1 MKRFG
6 ITIIILLIGI
16 ALISCGEGKT
26 EGEMSEVTI
35 YISDSQTARI
45 DVGRPTLLVYARRFI
60 KNLIEVKEAS
70 AIPTGITDVRYSV
83 SGSGMSAISGVT
95 VVSNDAVKIVLYI
108 PNGSQRHFVL
118 DARYANTCVRYRG
131 ATDVDLNG
139 RPITLNVSM
148 NLVSADLCPSN
159 ASVGYDITYNINNS
173 GNSTVANGAFYYV
186 QYQSGSNNLCRS
198 GTSAAI
204 PADSSVT
211 AGAYSVGADPSNYR
225 IIVDPNNSIS
235 ETDESNNQ
243 ICGGTFCS
251 NPPAIPIDC

>member
-16 ALISCGEGKT
+16 VLTSCGEGKT
-26 EGEMSEVTI
+26 EGETSEVTI

-45 DVGRPTLLVYARRFI
+45 DVSKPALLAAIKNFI
-60 KNLIEVKEAS
+60 KNLMDVNEAS
-70 AIPTGITDVRYSV
+70 AIPTGVADIRYSV
-83 SGSGMSAISGVT
+83 SGSGMSAISGVA
-95 VVSNDAVKIVLYI
+95 VVLNDAVKIVLYI

-131 ATDVDLNG
+131 TTDVDLNG

-159 ASVGYDITYNINNS
+159 ASVGYDITFNINNS

-204 PADSSVT
+204 PANGSVT
-211 AGAYSVGADPSNYR
+211 AGEYSVGADPSNYR